1 MVNILVFK
9 YKAISENGQI
19 LEGYYEAQS
28 ESDVLTM
35 LKSNN
40 YFPMAIEEEKGKDIK
55 VDLFAKKSY

>member
-40 YFPMAIEEEKGKDIK
+40 YFLWLLKRRK
-55 VDLFAKKSY
+55 VRI